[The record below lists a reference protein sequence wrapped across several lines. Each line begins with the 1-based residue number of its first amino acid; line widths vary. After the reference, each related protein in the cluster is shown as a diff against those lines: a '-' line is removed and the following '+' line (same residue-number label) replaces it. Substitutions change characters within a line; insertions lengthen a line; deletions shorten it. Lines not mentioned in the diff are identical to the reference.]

1 MKRRKLFIFAALA
14 VLAIPAARAEYPTGG
29 RFTQPP
35 TYYTEVKSASDL
47 TTVVYEQ
54 DFLNTAP
61 IRVVENGATA
71 YLINQETDEEV
82 IATAQTAEKA
92 ELGSAYLATFT
103 FPLVTSNG
111 EWMVVIP
118 EGTLET
124 VEGNEKNPE
133 FTHTYTLNDPD
144 LAAARLT
151 PVSLIPAA
159 GSKVSQVNST
169 SGEWSVAFDPEIM
182 EKAGF
187 IKVSITDAD
196 PDHLY
201 EGEAFFAQRQVNRR
215 VDTGT
220 ITGSDIDYPINDAQ
234 APFTWK
240 WGGNAGSNRMYEG
253 YQYKARFEVRESE
266 YNAGRD
272 GNGEIL
278 GIYECIYDGSTASYN
293 YSDARLVS
301 ITPQPYEND
310 NNEGY
315 VFTDTNNPYVTFTF
329 DKPVV
334 PNYDLCGVNTG
345 YGTSN
350 PITEATGSDGDK
362 VWRFTIPAGNIVSP
376 AINLFF
382 AFKDPVTGAAVRGNS
397 GREKST
403 TFTIEYLVEMDLVTL
418 TATPAPDGDPLEE
431 ITEIVLSNDKNYVFH
446 AAYCSEPIV
455 MNGQG
460 RALYEFRSDDI
471 VYDSEARTATI
482 VFNPPLNIQGN
493 YTLEIPK
500 KFFILSENPD
510 IEQFETTYSNK
521 AFEGSYSV
529 TGKAGEITYDYN
541 PETIVPADGS
551 EVANL
556 SQVVLYFPGSEYACT
571 SYDPIPFV
579 DESGAEVATGS
590 PELGPTDNSIK
601 IVINDKITTPGK
613 YSATFP
619 REFFYADNGGNAVNF
634 NEEFTASWTVTGGT
648 TEITYD
654 LVPTAIKPAEGIVEK
669 IDAIS
674 IDFGQAVEITDGSM
688 LKAVITD
695 KTGAETNV
703 SLMPDWTG
711 EMLEGNAVP
720 AIETE
725 GEYTMT
731 IAKGVV
737 KNFDGSKMNPD
748 LTFVWTVNT
757 VGVQTIILTD
767 GKADIYT
774 VDGRMIAR
782 DADLGTVRSL
792 DKGVYIINGMKYIVR

>member
-14 VLAIPAARAEYPTGG
+14 ALAIPAARAEFPSGG
-29 RFTQPP
+29 SFVQPP
-35 TYYTEVKSASDL
+35 TYTHVKSAADL
-47 TTVVYEQ
+47 TTVVWSQ
-54 DFLNTAP
+54 DWMDTAP
-61 IRVVENGATA
+61 IQLVEGGPTA
-71 YLINQETDEEV
+71 YIFNLETEEEV
-82 IATAQTAEKA
+82 VATDMTAAKA
-92 ELGSAYLATFT
+92 EVGSTYLVTLT
-103 FPLVTSNG
+103 FPLLTSNG

-118 EGTLET
+118 EGALET
-124 VEGNEKNPE
+124 VDGNEKNPE
-133 FTHTYTLNDPD
+133 LNQVYTLNDPD

-201 EGEAFFAQRQVNRR
+201 DGEAFFAQRQVNRR

-220 ITGSDIDYPINDAQ
+220 ITGSDLDYPINDAQ
-234 APFTWK
+234 APFTWM

-272 GNGEIL
+272 GNGEVL

-382 AFKDPVTGAAVRGNS
+382 AFKDPETGAAVRGNS
-397 GREKST
+397 GREEST

-446 AAYCSEPIV
+446 AAYGSEPIV

-482 VFNPPLNIQGN
+482 VFDPPLNIQGN

-500 KFFILSENPD
+500 KFFILSENPI
-510 IEQFETTYSNK
+510 IEQMETTYSNK
-521 AFEGSYSV
+521 AFEGNYSV

-541 PETIVPADGS
+541 PETIDPADGS

-556 SQVVLYFPGSEYACT
+556 SQVVLYFPGSEYAGT

-590 PELGPTDNSIK
+590 PEFGPTDNSIK

-619 REFFYADNGGNAVNF
+619 RGFFYADNGGNAVNF
-634 NEEFTASWTVTGGT
+634 NEEFTASWTVTGGEI
-648 TEITYD
+648 EITYD
-654 LVPTAIKPAEGIVEK
+654 LTPVAVEPKEGIVEK
-669 IDAIS
+669 IDKIS
-674 IDFGQAVEITDGSM
+674 IDFGQMVALTEGSM

-695 KTGAETNV
+695 KAGAETNV
-703 SLMPDWTG
+703 FLMPDWSG
-711 EMLEGNAVP
+711 ELLEGNPAT
-720 AIETE
+720 AIEAE

-731 IAKGVV
+731 IAKGAVISD
-737 KNFDGSKMNPD
+737 DGTKMNPE